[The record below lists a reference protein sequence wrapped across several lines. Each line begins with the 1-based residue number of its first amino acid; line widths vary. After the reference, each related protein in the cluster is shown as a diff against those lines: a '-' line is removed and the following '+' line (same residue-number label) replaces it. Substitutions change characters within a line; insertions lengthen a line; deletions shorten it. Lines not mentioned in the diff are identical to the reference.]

1 MAEAQGSSKLG
12 EIEGAAGGPG
22 GSTESSRATD
32 DFDEGGDSTEN
43 SQRVLYAS
51 QPTSEPEI
59 PAYIG
64 RYKVVCRLGSG
75 GMADVYLC
83 RQSGMGGFDRQVVIK
98 QIRQD
103 LRDREDVIFMFLD
116 EARIIAQV
124 NHPNVVQIYDI
135 DEQDGLPYLVMEW
148 VRGLSLQ
155 SLMRRVEQ
163 RGQQFPVDLVAAIG
177 AQVCAGLQA
186 AHEMRD
192 LGGAPLNVVHR
203 DISPSNLLISVDG
216 IVKII
221 DFGVARAK
229 NRLSVTSAGR
239 IKGRVGYI
247 APEALSDQ
255 PIDRRA
261 DLFALGVVMYE
272 LCSGKPLF
280 EREGDATAL
289 ASMLTQK
296 VPPLSSVRPDAPPGM
311 TQILS
316 RVLEIDRKLRP
327 ATAAELG
334 TALFSL
340 AMQTGRFVS
349 SHLVAEWLDPQLPRE
364 LRAHGRGLTPA
375 PSRLAPESTQQ
386 QPSPFSTTQMATPP
400 SSSVSPLSSQATNF
414 QMAQPQLASAIAP
427 MVGEVREQLKYMA
440 PATSELAL
448 QVRALAPTVDELQQQ
463 VRRLRWLYWPIL
475 VLFWLMGLG
484 LILLGVWMMLH
495 VGSH

>member
-1 MAEAQGSSKLG
+1 MAEAQGRSGSHELG
-12 EIEGAAGGPG
+12 GERNGPAGRTEGEAASDAEGA
-22 GSTESSRATD
+22 
-32 DFDEGGDSTEN
+32 EN
-43 SQRVLYAS
+43 SQQVLYAS

-59 PAYIG
+59 PSYIG
-64 RYKVVCRLGSG
+64 RYKVICRLGSG

-83 RQSGMGGFDRQVVIK
+83 RQSGMGGFDRQVVVK
-98 QIRQD
+98 QIRHD
-103 LRDREDVIFMFLD
+103 LRDREDVIYMFLD

-124 NHPNVVQIYDI
+124 NHPNVVQIYDM

-155 SLMRRVEQ
+155 NLMRRMEP

-192 LGGAPLNVVHR
+192 TGGAPLNVVHR
-203 DISPSNLLISVDG
+203 DISPSNLLLSVDG
-216 IVKII
+216 VVKII

-229 NRLSVTSAGR
+229 GRLSVTSAGR
-239 IKGRVGYI
+239 IKGRAGYI

-255 PIDRRA
+255 TIDRRA
-261 DLFALGVVMYE
+261 DLFALGVVLYE
-272 LCSGKPLF
+272 MCSGKPLYDRDT
-280 EREGDATAL
+280 EAAAL
-289 ASMLTQK
+289 AAVLMNK
-296 VPPLSSVRPDAPPGM
+296 VPSVSTVRPDVPPGM
-311 TQILS
+311 AQILS
-316 RVLEIDRKLRP
+316 RALEIDRKLRP
-327 ATAAELG
+327 STAAELG
-334 TALFSL
+334 TALFSM

-349 SHLVAEWLDPQLPRE
+349 THQVAEWLDPHLPRE
-364 LRAHGRGLTPA
+364 LRAQGRSLTPA

-400 SSSVSPLSSQATNF
+400 ASSVSPLSSQATNF
-414 QMAQPQLASAIAP
+414 QMAQPQIAATLAPVAMEI
-427 MVGEVREQLKYMA
+427 RDQLKYMA

-463 VRRLRWLYWPIL
+463 VRRLRWLYWPLL
-475 VLFWLMGLG
+475 VLFWLLGLG

>member
-1 MAEAQGSSKLG
+1 MADAQGSSKRG
-12 EIEGAAGGPG
+12 ESDSAAALPA
-22 GSTESSRATD
+22 SRAQTD
-32 DFDEGGDSTEN
+32 GASNADASSDGAEN
-43 SQRVLYAS
+43 SQQVLYAS

-59 PAYIG
+59 PSYIG
-64 RYKVVCRLGSG
+64 RYKVICRLGSG

-124 NHPNVVQIYDI
+124 NHPNVVQIYDV
-135 DEQDGLPYLVMEW
+135 DEQDGLPYLAMEW

-177 AQVCAGLQA
+177 SQVCAGLQA

-192 LGGAPLNVVHR
+192 QTGAPLNVVHR
-203 DISPSNLLISVDG
+203 DISPSNLLVSVDG

-239 IKGRVGYI
+239 IKGRIGYI
-247 APEALSDQ
+247 APEALTDQ
-255 PIDRRA
+255 SIDRRA
-261 DLFALGVVMYE
+261 DLFALAVVMYE
-272 LCSGKPLF
+272 MCSGKPLYD
-280 EREGDATAL
+280 RDGDSASL
-289 ASMLTQK
+289 ASILTKK
-296 VPPLSSVRPDAPPGM
+296 VPLLSTVRSDAPPGM
-311 TQILS
+311 VQILA
-316 RVLEIDRKLRP
+316 RALEVDRKLRP
-327 ATAAELG
+327 STAAELG

-349 SHLVAEWLDPQLPRE
+349 SHQVAEWLDPQLPRE
-364 LRAHGRGLTPA
+364 LRAHGRGLTPT

-400 SSSVSPLSSQATNF
+400 ASSVSPLSSQATNF
-414 QMAQPQLASAIAP
+414 QMAQPQLASAVAP
-427 MVGEVREQLKYMA
+427 MVDEVRDQLKFMA

-463 VRRLRWLYWPIL
+463 VRRLRWLYAPVL
-475 VLFWLMGLG
+475 MLFWLLGLG
-484 LILLGVWMMLH
+484 LILLGVWMLLH